1 MADNPKA
8 AWPKTPD
15 GTTDWQYVF
24 EDPAAGFIPLIAR
37 AQSVDTLRMIATVIL
52 QKLFSRKNDVDEL
65 HLHLAHLGSII
76 EAGGS
81 IESMTA
87 QINDLMRKVKNERIE
102 KARVYVERKKAGA
115 AIDRRSGLLWRIS
128 KLLEPRVLIPLGGLF
143 VLALSGLIYMVLQS
157 TMGIGTS
164 ISDAVVELDKAIK
177 QSAEDATEEASL
189 PPPDADQPAPEAKPV
204 LVLFQSVRWPQV
216 AQFTTDRPQYYS
228 VVLSVKDWNQKVEIC
243 RRLPAVMDRFYSSF
257 SDVMPP
263 NRPARDAEVDA
274 LEKDIV
280 GAINAILPES
290 YVTEAAVARYGT
302 REFRISPRPP
312 YCSSPS
318 N

>member
-15 GTTDWQYVF
+15 GTTDWEYVF
-24 EDPAAGFIPLIAR
+24 EDPATGFIPLIAQ
-37 AQSVDTLRMIATVIL
+37 AQSAEALDMIATIIL
-52 QKLFSRKNDVDEL
+52 QKLFSRQNDVDEL
-65 HLHLAHLGSII
+65 HLHIAHLASIT

-81 IESMTA
+81 VESMTA

-115 AIDRRSGLLWRIS
+115 AIDRRSGLLWKID
-128 KLLEPRVLIPLGGLF
+128 KLLKPSVLIPLGGVL
-143 VLALSGLIYMVLQS
+143 VLALSGLVYLMLQS
-157 TMGIGTS
+157 ALGTGTT
-164 ISDAVVELDKAIK
+164 IADAVVEMDQIMK
-177 QSAEDATEEASL
+177 QSAEDDTEEASL
-189 PPPDADQPAPEAKPV
+189 PPPDAEQPAPEVKPI

-216 AQFTTDRPQYYS
+216 AQFTTDKPQYYS
-228 VVLSVKDWNQKVEIC
+228 VVLSVKNWEQKVEIC

-257 SDVMPP
+257 SEVMPP
-263 NRPARDAEVDA
+263 NRPARDAEIDA

-312 YCSSPS
+312 YCSSP

>member
-24 EDPAAGFIPLIAR
+24 EDPTAGFIPLIAR
-37 AQSVDTLRMIATVIL
+37 AQSTDALKMIATVIL

-76 EAGGS
+76 EAGGN
-81 IESMTA
+81 IEGMAA
-87 QINDLMRKVKNERIE
+87 QINTLMRKVKNERIE

-128 KLLEPRVLIPLGGLF
+128 KLLEPRVLVPLGGLV

-157 TMGIGTS
+157 AVGTGTS
-164 ISDAVVELDKAIK
+164 ISDAVVELDQAKK
-177 QSAEDATEEASL
+177 QAAKDAEQASL
-189 PPPDADQPAPEAKPV
+189 PPSDTQQPAPEAKPI

-228 VVLSVKDWNQKVEIC
+228 VVLSVKNWEQKVEIC

-263 NRPARDAEVDA
+263 NRPARDAEIDA

-280 GAINAILPES
+280 GAINTILPES